1 MAVNYVNDTIKS
13 YLRCLIRFNP
23 PDRPMVAFP
32 NSSVPFSVTDH
43 DLKHLS
49 PTVFKKVIHHFSLLI
64 SVCHVVGVVRGSEAP
79 L

>member
-1 MAVNYVNDTIKS
+1 
-13 YLRCLIRFNP
+13 
-23 PDRPMVAFP
+23 MVAFP

-64 SVCHVVGVVRGSEAP
+64 SVCHVVVVVRGSEAP
-79 L
+79 LWSRTENQTLRENPKEIVASGIFG